1 MRGSIPRRSPRP
13 ARVDAGSQVEPRM
26 VSRSLSDHPPALG
39 ACQRRSHRI
48 DRGMAREFAR
58 FGRSARACPRP
69 RPSGFGSG
77 PPMPGCHAWHRPGR
91 RIRRVA
97 TGRRRRRETAART
110 RRIRGPATFTA
121 HPEETVRA
129 VASRTPAARRAFC
142 RHSITDHRR
151 AGHVQH
157 MHDMQGSRRTASG
170 STRYKTKCAD
180 LHACREVRRCLLAI
194 SEDLLLQCGDSRER
208 GSVVRG
214 WHQHLRLPE

>member
-58 FGRSARACPRP
+58 FGRSARACRRSP
-69 RPSGFGSG
+69 PSGFGSG
-77 PPMPGCHAWHRPGR
+77 PPMPGCHAWQRPGR

-97 TGRRRRRETAART
+97 TGPRRRRETAART
-110 RRIRGPATFTA
+110 RRIRRPATFTA
-121 HPEETVRA
+121 YPEETVRA

-142 RHSITDHRR
+142 RHSIRPPSSWPCAAYARH
-151 AGHVQH
+151 AGEPSNRVMIDAIQ
-157 MHDMQGSRRTASG
+157 D
-170 STRYKTKCAD
+170 
-180 LHACREVRRCLLAI
+180 EVRGSACVPRGPPLPARNLAGP
-194 SEDLLLQCGDSRER
+194 LATMP
-208 GSVVRG
+208 
-214 WHQHLRLPE
+214 RLA